1 MATHEFY
8 MQRAEEC
15 GRDADQAVLANVR
28 ERHLVSREAWLAMA
42 ERIEQTNQA
51 RQASADAKA
60 LLVLETED
68 ADASL

>member
-8 MQRAEEC
+8 MARAEEC
-15 GRDADQAVLANVR
+15 SRDADEAVLANVR

-51 RQASADAKA
+51 RQVSADAKA
-60 LLVLETED
+60 LLMLD
-68 ADASL
+68 AEG